1 MLSSHQATISD
12 ARRLRK
18 SVLKEKSTLKI
29 TEEFGDLRFIKFI
42 NEMIWVAFNNYK
54 LALDAVE
61 KGSIEVCGHTL
72 TISLKNLG

>member
-1 MLSSHQATISD
+1 M
-12 ARRLRK
+12 K